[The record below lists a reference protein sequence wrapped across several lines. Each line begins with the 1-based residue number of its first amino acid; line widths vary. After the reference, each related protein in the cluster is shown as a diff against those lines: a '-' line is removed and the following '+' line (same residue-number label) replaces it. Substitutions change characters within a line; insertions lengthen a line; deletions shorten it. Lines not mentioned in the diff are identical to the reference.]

1 MLTGPNVVLALKV
14 AVVSVTIL
22 LAASLTALALGRRRL
37 HGQLNLVFFALSV
50 SAVLGLE
57 VLIRLVDPLLFDYF
71 DPPTRQ
77 LLRVHLGFSIPATL
91 VLPVMLVSGLR
102 RLRRLHLAV
111 AGLFAV
117 LWLGT
122 LVTGL
127 MLPTG

>member
-111 AGLFAV
+111 ASLFAV

-127 MLPTG
+127 ILPTG

>member
-91 VLPVMLVSGLR
+91 VLLVMLVSGLR

-111 AGLFAV
+111 ASLFAV

>member
-1 MLTGPNVVLALKV
+1 
-14 AVVSVTIL
+14 VVSVTIL

-111 AGLFAV
+111 ASLFAV

>member
-111 AGLFAV
+111 ASLFAV